1 MVSPLKV
8 IKLSP
13 PEVRNS
19 DARLVAKAIKQKQ
32 LSQGEYLSQFERELR
47 TLTGSSNALTV
58 SSCTTG
64 LQLILAALN
73 LSSGDEVIV
82 PNFTFPATINSVIQ
96 EGLTPVL
103 ADIDLDTYCMSP
115 KSFEE
120 AITPKTKAVIVV
132 HAFGYPAEMD
142 AILKIANKFQI
153 KVIEDAACA
162 IGSQID
168 GKAVGTFGIA
178 SSFSFHPRKV
188 ITTGEG
194 GAVLTDDVELSEQM
208 KILRTHGGVRG
219 DAYLSFVMPGFN
231 YRMSDINAA
240 LGISQLKRIDQ
251 ILKSRRKIAEQ
262 YSNLLSDIDGLE
274 IPKLKPG
281 YVHTFQSFVL
291 RLPTSVDRDSV
302 IFGLRELGIET
313 TLGTYALS
321 IQPAYEKIAI
331 QKVSLNNSELAHSK
345 TLALPMSSKITKKQV
360 VMVCRALREQISKQV
375 D

>member
-1 MVSPLKV
+1 MKV